1 MKERIEKIILDAGEI
16 IKDNFYLEKNVTTK
30 STGIDLVTDIDK
42 KVELYLKD
50 KLSEVIPDSAFW
62 AEETDNKFTEA
73 KYLWIIDPID
83 GTTNFVH
90 KFPFVAISVA
100 LRIDNI
106 TRMGFVYNPIMNE
119 FFYAE
124 KGGGAFLNGS
134 RIHVAKETSLK
145 ASLMATGFPYDYDAT
160 PNNMRHFDA
169 MMEQVQGIRRPGSA
183 ALDLCH
189 TANGVFNG
197 YWEFHLQPWDMAA
210 GILIVEEAGGIVLN
224 TEGKNHTLTDKGL
237 ICGNKQIV
245 DNMLSVFS
253 GI

>member
-1 MKERIEKIILDAGEI
+1 MKERIEQIIRDAGQI
-16 IKDNFYLEKNVTTK
+16 IKDNFYLEKNITTK

-50 KLSEVIPDSAFW
+50 KLSMVIPGSSFW
-62 AEETDNKFTEA
+62 AEETDNKYTEA
-73 KYLWIIDPID
+73 EYLWIIDPID

-90 KFPFVAISVA
+90 RFPFVAISVA
-100 LRIDNI
+100 LQHNGVTIL
-106 TRMGFVYNPIMNE
+106 GFVYNPIMNE
-119 FFYAE
+119 FFIAE
-124 KGGGAFLNGS
+124 KGSGAFLNGD
-134 RIHVAKETSLK
+134 RIEVAKETELK
-145 ASLMATGFPYDYDAT
+145 ASLVATGFPYDYNAV
-160 PNNMRHFDA
+160 PNNMRHFDV

-189 TANGVFNG
+189 TANGLFNG

-224 TEGKNHTLTDKGL
+224 TEGKEHTLTDKGL

-245 DNMLSVFS
+245 GKMLAVFKQV
-253 GI
+253 